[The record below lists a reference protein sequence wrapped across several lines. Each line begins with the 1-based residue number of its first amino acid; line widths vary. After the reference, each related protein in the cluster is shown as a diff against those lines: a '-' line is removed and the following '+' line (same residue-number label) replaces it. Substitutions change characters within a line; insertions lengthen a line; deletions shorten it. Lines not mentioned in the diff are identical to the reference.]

1 MIKDILTMIK
11 NRKNTYP
18 NRGAVRSHRKI
29 WYIVQDFIAIS
40 FLIATLFMLG
50 IVFMLID
57 FKLFS

>member
-18 NRGAVRSHRKI
+18 NRRVVRSHRKI

-40 FLIATLFMLG
+40 TLFMLG